1 MGKIISTL
9 VTVVV
14 AVGVFG
20 GLWVALN
27 LLFNQVRY
35 RWTRF
40 STLAF
45 GTVGFLIGVVLSGNQ
60 LTIGSGG
67 SFLRWVWLPIAIGA
81 VCAAVGFALA
91 ITDDPRRR
99 MMIGTASGAALGAG
113 IGALMRSDYWPSIE
127 IGPLV
132 GFVVGWVVVGVVLAR
147 LFHGHLLNGAILGGA
162 IGWIWGAWLASDLG
176 GGSVVES
183 IIATVVPFTLIGV
196 RLGRATNPSPAK
208 RASIDNSSRAV
219 IFLGPALLFI
229 FVTLVVP
236 TLRTMYLSLFDRSG
250 DAWVGLENY
259 QATFSDPN
267 TWDASGFSNFFTS
280 RLFFIGMFLL
290 IVALFTGIRMKRQ
303 TGRAVE
309 LGNPTAAP
317 LIVGGLLLAFALFT
331 ALRGTIV
338 NNLWWVV
345 TVTCASTALGLAVA
359 VLADNRRGEKFAK
372 SIIFMPMA
380 ISLVGAAIIWRFMY
394 QSRDVSQNQTGVL
407 NAVWVG
413 LGRLSTGSG
422 WPTIIVAVLAG
433 VLLVSLIIVVARY
446 FVRQQYAK
454 AVVPGVLA
462 IFVGWFFFRYIGSGV
477 GGYTT
482 TASGEIVPETVFFLQ
497 EIPYNSFWLMVIL
510 IWIQVGFSMVILS
523 AAIKAVPDE
532 LIEAARI
539 DGATTSQ
546 IFWRVTL
553 PQIATTIGVVV
564 TTLIVLVMKVFDIV
578 KVTTNGQFG
587 SQVLANDMY
596 QRAFSNFDIG
606 RGAAL
611 AVILFIAV
619 LPVMYLNIRRTQQ
632 ES

>member
-14 AVGVFG
+14 AVGACAA
-20 GLWVALN
+20 LWIGAN
-27 LLFNQVRY
+27 LMFNQVRY
-35 RWTRF
+35 HWTRF
-40 STLAF
+40 SALAF
-45 GTVGFLIGVVLSGNQ
+45 GTVGFLIGVILSGNQ
-60 LTIGSGG
+60 LTVGSAGG
-67 SFLRWVWLPIAIGA
+67 FLNWVWLPA
-81 VCAAVGFALA
+81 VLALA
-91 ITDDPRRR
+91 
-99 MMIGTASGAALGAG
+99 SAG
-113 IGALMRSDYWPSIE
+113 IGAALAETDDPKRRMAIGTGGGAVLGVGLGALIDSSHYPSIE
-127 IGPLV
+127 IGALL
-132 GFVVGWVVVGVVLAR
+132 GFVAGWIVVCVVLAK
-147 LFHGHLLNGAILGGA
+147 LFHGHIVNGALIGGA
-162 IGWIWGAWLASDLG
+162 MGWLWGAWFASDLG
-176 GGSVVES
+176 GGTALEAIV
-183 IIATVVPFTLIGV
+183 ATAVPFVLIGV
-196 RLGRATNPSPAK
+196 RLGRATNPDIPQ
-208 RASIDNSSRAV
+208 RARIDNASRAV
-219 IFLGPALLFI
+219 IFIGPALLFI
-229 FVTLVVP
+229 SIALVVP
-236 TLRTMYLSLFDRSG
+236 TLRTIYLSFFDRTSVEF
-250 DAWVGLENY
+250 VGLDNY
-259 QATFSDPN
+259 RATFTDPN

-280 RLFFIGMFLL
+280 QLFYIGMALL
-290 IVALFTGIRMKRQ
+290 VIALLLGIRSKRA

-309 LGNPTAAP
+309 LGNATSGP

-345 TVTCASTALGLAVA
+345 TVTCASTSLGLAVA
-359 VLADNRRGEKFAK
+359 VLADKRRGEKFAK

-413 LGRLSTGSG
+413 LGRLSNGSG
-422 WPTIIVAVLAG
+422 WPTLIVAVMAG
-433 VLLVSLIIVVARY
+433 IVLVSLVIVVARY
-446 FVRQQYAK
+446 LVRQQYSR
-454 AVVPGVLA
+454 AVLPGILA
-462 IFVGWFFFRYIGSGV
+462 IFVGWFFFRYVGSGI
-477 GGYTT
+477 GGFT
-482 TASGEIVPETVFFLQ
+482 TAADGEVVPQTVFFLQ

-596 QRAFSNFDIG
+596 QRAFGNFDTG

-611 AVILFIAV
+611 AVILFVAV
-619 LPVMYLNIRRTQQ
+619 LPVMYFNIRRTQ
-632 ES
+632 EA

>member
-9 VTVVV
+9 ITVVV
-14 AVGVFG
+14 AVGIFG
-20 GLWVALN
+20 GLWVVLN

-45 GTVGFLIGVVLSGNQ
+45 GAIGFLIGVVLSGNQ
-60 LTIGSGG
+60 LTEGSVGG
-67 SFLRWVWLPIAIGA
+67 FLNWVWLPLVLAVACGALGFVLSTTEDPQRRMLFATVFGGAIG
-81 VCAAVGFALA
+81 V
-91 ITDDPRRR
+91 
-99 MMIGTASGAALGAG
+99 G
-113 IGALMRSDYWPSIE
+113 IGALMKSQYWPSIE
-127 IGPLV
+127 MGPLL
-132 GFVVGWVVVGVVLAR
+132 GFVAGWAVAGVLLAK
-147 LFHGHLLNGAILGGA
+147 LFHGHIVNGALIGGA

-176 GGSVVES
+176 DGSMVES
-183 IIATVVPFTLIGV
+183 IIATVVPFTLIGI
-196 RLGRATNPSPAK
+196 RLGRTTNPDSVK
-208 RASIDNSSRAV
+208 RASVDNSSRAV
-219 IFLGPALLFI
+219 IFLAPALLFI
-229 FVTLVVP
+229 FITLVVP
-236 TLRTMYLSLFDRSG
+236 TLRTIYLSFFDRSG
-250 DAWVGLENY
+250 DAWVGIDNY
-259 QATFSDPN
+259 RATFTDPT

-280 RLFFIGMFLL
+280 RLFYIGVVLL
-290 IVALFTGIRMKRQ
+290 IIALFTGIRMKRT

-309 LGNPTAAP
+309 LGNPTAGP

-345 TVTCASTALGLAVA
+345 TVTCASTSLGLAVA

-380 ISLVGAAIIWRFMY
+380 ISLVGAAVIWRFMY
-394 QSRDVSQNQTGVL
+394 QSREVSQNQTGVL
-407 NAVWVG
+407 NALWVA

-422 WPTIIVAVLAG
+422 WPTLIVAVLAG
-433 VLLVSLIIVVARY
+433 ILLVSLVIVIARQL
-446 FVRQQYAK
+446 VRQQYAK
-454 AVVPGVLA
+454 AVVPGILA
-462 IFVGWFFFRYIGSGV
+462 IFVGWFFLRYIGSGV

-482 TASGEIVPETVFFLQ
+482 ATNGETVPQTIFFLQ

-553 PQIATTIGVVV
+553 PQIGTTIGVVV
-564 TTLIVLVMKVFDIV
+564 TTLIVLIMKVFDIV
-578 KVTTNGQFG
+578 KVTTNGNFG

-596 QRAFSNFDIG
+596 TRAFSNFDIG

-611 AVILFIAV
+611 AVVLFVAV
-619 LPVMYLNIRRTQQ
+619 LPVMYINIRRTQ

>member
-14 AVGVFG
+14 AVGAFA
-20 GLWVALN
+20 GLWVAAN
-27 LLFNQVRY
+27 VLFNQVRY
-35 RWTRF
+35 RWTFF
-40 STLAF
+40 SALAL
-45 GTVGFLIGVVLSGNQ
+45 GTIGFLFGILLSGNR
-60 LTIGSGG
+60 LTVGSVGG
-67 SFLRWVWLPIAIGA
+67 FVNWVWLPIVLAL
-81 VCAAVGFALA
+81 VFAAVGVALA
-91 ITDDPRRR
+91 ETDDLRRR
-99 MMIGTASGAALGAG
+99 MLVGTGSGVLAG
-113 IGALMRSDYWPSIE
+113 IGIGLLIDSQYWPSIE

-132 GFVVGWVVVGVVLAR
+132 AFLSVGILIGIIVAKLLGAHLISGVLV
-147 LFHGHLLNGAILGGA
+147 GGA
-162 IGWIWGAWLASDLG
+162 FGWFWGAWLASDLG
-176 GGSVVES
+176 DGSMIES
-183 IIATVVPFTLIGV
+183 VIATAIPLILLGAW
-196 RLGRATNPSPAK
+196 LGRTSNPDLSS
-208 RASIDNSSRAV
+208 RARIDNQSRAV

-229 FVTLVVP
+229 FATLVVP
-236 TLRTMYLSLFDRSG
+236 TMRTIYLSLFDRNA
-250 DAWVGLENY
+250 DAWVGLANY
-259 QATFSDPN
+259 RATFADPN

-280 RLFFIGMFLL
+280 RLFYIGVFLL
-290 IVALFTGIRMKRQ
+290 IVALITGIRMHRT

-317 LIVGGLLLAFALFT
+317 LIVGGLLVAFALFT

-394 QSRDVSQNQTGVL
+394 QSRDISQNQTGVL
-407 NAVWVG
+407 NALWVG

-433 VLLVSLIIVVARY
+433 IVLVSLVIVVARQ
-446 FVRQQYAK
+446 FVRQQYSG
-454 AVVPGVLA
+454 AVVPAVLA
-462 IFVGWFFFRYIGSGV
+462 LFVGWFFFRYIGSGV
-477 GGYTT
+477 GGFTT
-482 TASGEIVPETVFFLQ
+482 TADGDIESKTIFFLQ

-523 AAIKAVPDE
+523 AAIKAVPEE

-553 PQIATTIGVVV
+553 PQIGTTIGVVV

-619 LPVMYLNIRRTQQ
+619 LPVMYINIRRTQ